1 MDISLKQEYGKKET
15 HLFLPFS
22 DLFRMPIVSL
32 DSIRKKEEEDDKRN
46 NQYYTGGVN
55 SQGGGR
61 LYILWFWHVADC
73 LSLEEMTASLCWM
86 SCWVSRPPN
95 SVLIKLYKNGY
106 IENGN
111 EFCKC
116 DDTEEHKRIYE
127 TLIEGYSS
135 SSLFESDMFP
145 KSTRNLF
152 VLKGLRFLWMIIVE
166 RRISRLHLALVTRVI
181 RSEVL
186 SLLLG
191 LLWRSSSAE
200 EIRASPGTFNNYP
213 KKETTP
219 IRVNLAVGRSITL
232 NVTEDWNCEDL
243 YSAVAEQTPDI
254 SFELMT
260 AFPPKKIPC
269 TPEKV
274 LKLGLGKTVIR
285 QVKHWRVCWDIVFFT
300 NGG

>member
-1 MDISLKQEYGKKET
+1 
-15 HLFLPFS
+15 
-22 DLFRMPIVSL
+22 
-32 DSIRKKEEEDDKRN
+32 
-46 NQYYTGGVN
+46 
-55 SQGGGR
+55 
-61 LYILWFWHVADC
+61 
-73 LSLEEMTASLCWM
+73 MTARLCWM

-95 SVLIKLYKNGY
+95 SVVIKLYKNGY
-106 IENGN
+106 IENGT

-127 TLIEGYSS
+127 TLIDGYSW

-145 KSTRNLF
+145 KSSRILF
-152 VLKGLRFLWMIIVE
+152 VLKGLRFMWMITAE
-166 RRISRLHLALVTRVI
+166 RRISRLHLALATKVI

-191 LLWRSSSAE
+191 WLWRSSPTE
-200 EIRASPGTFNNYP
+200 EIRTSPGSFHNYS

-232 NVTEDWNCEDL
+232 DVTSDWNCEDL

-260 AFPPKKIPC
+260 TFPPKKIPC
-269 TPEKV
+269 NTDKV
-274 LKLGLGKTVIR
+274 LKLGLGKTAIR
-285 QVKHWRVCWDIVFFT
+285 QVKHWRVCWDIAFS
-300 NGG
+300 